1 MAAMAQFVN
10 RLDCGFF
17 PRGGVQNT
25 LYARFDYAGWVGG
38 SQIGPE
44 SGRASRCTR
53 AGGWVG
59 GTLSFCTVPLYR
71 YGIVSRSGARDLGH
85 SGVTKRFLDIL

>member
-1 MAAMAQFVN
+1 MAPTHSAAAAAQA
-10 RLDCGFF
+10 LDCGFF
-17 PRGGVQNT
+17 PRGGVQNF

-59 GTLSFCTVPLYR
+59 GTLSFCTVP
-71 YGIVSRSGARDLGH
+71 VWDCQ
-85 SGVTKRFLDIL
+85 